1 MLRFLT
7 SSIVFSGFWSP
18 APPPPCCVHPDW
30 SCVHHDWSSF
40 LHPRSTARSRSILD
54 LPSLFLCFQ
63 ETGESGR
70 MQNGPLFPRFSGEA
84 RMLQYQVCGDTLLL
98 HRYQHLHR
106 ACLRSPEKCKKVL
119 PVLQRERKC
128 TRFGITLRSGFLWF
142 LLEKRREKR
151 YRHIGRAWTLR
162 IAGKLRHFW
171 V

>member
-7 SSIVFSGFWSP
+7 SSIVFSGFWTP
-18 APPPPCCVHPDW
+18 APPLPLLVVSTLTDPVSTMTDPL
-30 SCVHHDWSSF
+30 SF
-40 LHPRSTARSRSILD
+40 ILDTARSRSILD

-119 PVLQRERKC
+119 PVLQRERKS
-128 TRFGITLRSGFLWF
+128 TRFGIKLRSGFL
-142 LLEKRREKR
+142 
-151 YRHIGRAWTLR
+151 
-162 IAGKLRHFW
+162 
-171 V
+171 

>member
-7 SSIVFSGFWSP
+7 SSIVFSGFLDPRP

-40 LHPRSTARSRSILD
+40 FHPRSSARSRSILE

-63 ETGESGR
+63 QTERVAACRTGPYFRVFQASER
-70 MQNGPLFPRFSGEA
+70 KGEA
-84 RMLQYQVCGDTLLL
+84 GVERAK
-98 HRYQHLHR
+98 HLHR
-106 ACLRSPEKCKKVL
+106 ARLRSPEKCKKVS
-119 PVLQRERKC
+119 PVLHARRERKS
-128 TRFGITLRSGFLWF
+128 TRIGINLRSGFLWF

-151 YRHIGRAWTLR
+151 HRHIGRAWTLR